1 MKNTKLVSKYWIF
14 VFLLVSCNSGIKK
27 GNKLSQADLN
37 YISEIGLVDKGEQ
50 IFLFASQ
57 SDNKTSGN
65 FITNK
70 RLASYWI
77 DEQIVDG
84 NINSAFYHEID
95 TILTKDLSSSWTYA
109 SFLKVIKKDSTEFK
123 VFVHGDS
130 KKINQFFEKAVS
142 EWEKRKK

>member
-1 MKNTKLVSKYWIF
+1 M
-14 VFLLVSCNSGIKK
+14 
-27 GNKLSQADLN
+27 
-37 YISEIGLVDKGEQ
+37 DKDEQ
-50 IFLFASQ
+50 IILFASQ

-77 DEQIVDG
+77 DERIEDS

-95 TILTKDLSSSWTYA
+95 TILIKDLSSSWTYS

-123 VFVHGDS
+123 IYVDDDS
-130 KKINQFFEKAVS
+130 KKINQFFKKAVL